1 MSRFWI
7 LGFKFSIRAKILP
20 PLLFALCAL
29 LSILSLPT
37 HAQQAKNFPTVGILT
52 LESTDPLAKVLR
64 DGLRELGY
72 VERQNIVY
80 EHRSVDGNVARLP
93 DLAAE
98 LVRLKVE
105 VIVARSTPVVQ
116 AVKKAT
122 STIPIVIS
130 VPDAVGSG
138 IVASLARPGGNITG
152 TSSIMPELAGKRL
165 ELLREILPKLSRV
178 AFLAHG
184 GDPSHPQFIKQLQD
198 AAQNVGLQVLP
209 VVVKGPEE
217 FESAFSV
224 MARERA
230 GAVIVQPLFAGVLG
244 VAGPIAELAVKNRLP
259 TISDGLRFAD
269 AGGLI
274 YYGPD
279 QLALWRRIPDYVDR
293 ILKGVKPADL
303 PVEQPSKFE
312 LVLNL
317 RTAKQIGLTIPPN
330 VLARADRV
338 IR

>member
-1 MSRFWI
+1 M
-7 LGFKFSIRAKILP
+7 P
-20 PLLFALCAL
+20 TLFLALCAL
-29 LSILSLPT
+29 VSILSSPT
-37 HAQQAKNFPTVGILT
+37 DAQQAKKLPRVGILT
-52 LESTDPLAKVLR
+52 LESSDPLAKVLR
-64 DGLRELGY
+64 EGLHELGY
-72 VERQNIVY
+72 VERQNIVF
-80 EHRSVDGNVARLP
+80 EHRSVDGNVHRLP

-98 LVRLKVE
+98 LVRLKVD

-116 AVKKAT
+116 AVRKAT

-138 IVASLARPGGNITG
+138 IVATLARPGGNITG

-184 GDPSHPQFIKQLQD
+184 GDPSHPQFIKQLRD
-198 AAQNVGLQVLP
+198 AAENVGLQVHP
-209 VVVKGPEE
+209 MVVKGPEE
-217 FESAFSV
+217 FESAFSE

-244 VAGPIAELAVKNRLP
+244 VAGPIAELAIKNRLP
-259 TISDGLRFAD
+259 TISDGLRFAE

-293 ILKGVKPADL
+293 ILKGAKPADL

-312 LVLNL
+312 LVINL
-317 RTAKQIGLTIPPN
+317 KTAKQIGLTIPPN

-338 IR
+338 VK

>member
-1 MSRFWI
+1 MRKDFMLTLLPI
-7 LGFKFSIRAKILP
+7 LILASVQFSN
-20 PLLFALCAL
+20 
-29 LSILSLPT
+29 
-37 HAQQAKNFPTVGILT
+37 AQQTKKAAIGILT
-52 LESTDPLAKVLR
+52 LASDDPLAKVLR
-64 DGLRELGY
+64 EGLRDLGY
-72 VERQNIVY
+72 IEGQNIVF
-80 EHRSVDGNVARLP
+80 EHRYADGKVERLS

-98 LVRLKVE
+98 LVRMKVD

-116 AVKKAT
+116 AVKKT
-122 STIPIVIS
+122 TTTIPVVIS

-138 IVASLARPGGNITG
+138 LVASLARPGGNITG

-165 ELLREILPKLSRV
+165 ELLREIFPKLSRV

-184 GDPSHPQFIKQLQD
+184 GDPSHPRFIKELQD
-198 AAQNVGLQVLP
+198 AAESARLQVQP

-217 FESAFSV
+217 FDSAFDS

-244 VAGPIAELAVKNRLP
+244 VAGPIAELAMKNRLP

-279 QLALWRRIPDYVDR
+279 QLALWRRIPIYVDK
-293 ILKGVKPADL
+293 ILKGAKPGEL

-312 LVLNL
+312 LMINL
-317 RTAKQIGLTIPPN
+317 KTAKQIGVTIPPS

-338 IR
+338 IK

>member
-1 MSRFWI
+1 MVAKFKIIGRIAVCKRFI
-7 LGFKFSIRAKILP
+7 L
-20 PLLFALCAL
+20 AL
-29 LSILSLPT
+29 LSFFILAS
-37 HAQQAKNFPTVGILT
+37 AQLADAQPKKASTIGILT
-52 LESTDPLAKVLR
+52 LASDDPLVKVLR
-64 DGLRELGY
+64 EVLRDLGY
-72 VERQNIVY
+72 IEGQNIVY
-80 EHRSVDGNVARLP
+80 EHRFVDGKVERLP
-93 DLAAE
+93 ELAAE
-98 LVRLKVE
+98 LVRLKVD

-130 VPDAVGSG
+130 VPDSVGSG
-138 IVASLARPGGNITG
+138 FVASLARPGGNITG

-165 ELLREILPKLSRV
+165 ELLREIFPKLSRV

-198 AAQNVGLQVLP
+198 AAEGFRLQVQP

-217 FESAFSV
+217 FESAFSA

-244 VAGPIAELAVKNRLP
+244 VAGPIAEHAKKNRLP
-259 TISDGLRFAD
+259 TISDGLRFVD

-279 QLALWRRIPDYVDR
+279 QLALWRRIPIYVDK
-293 ILKGVKPADL
+293 ILKGANPAEL

-312 LVLNL
+312 LIINL
-317 RTAKQIGLTIPPN
+317 KTAKQIGVTIPPN
-330 VLARADRV
+330 VLARADKV

>member
-1 MSRFWI
+1 VSKNF
-7 LGFKFSIRAKILP
+7 IRALLIPFILASAP
-20 PLLFALCAL
+20 
-29 LSILSLPT
+29 SVE
-37 HAQQAKNFPTVGILT
+37 AQQPKKATIGILT
-52 LESTDPLAKVLR
+52 LASDDPLAKVLR
-64 DGLRELGY
+64 EGLRDLGY
-72 VERQNIVY
+72 VEGQNIVF
-80 EHRSVDGNVARLP
+80 EHRYVDGKVERLP
-93 DLAAE
+93 DVAAE
-98 LVRLKVE
+98 LVRMKVD
-105 VIVARSTPVVQ
+105 VIMARSTPVVQ
-116 AVKKAT
+116 AVRKAT

-138 IVASLARPGGNITG
+138 LVANLARPGGNITG

-184 GDPSHPQFIKQLQD
+184 GDPSHPQFTRQIQD
-198 AAQNVGLQVLP
+198 AAESVGLQVQP

-217 FESAFSV
+217 FESAFSA
-224 MARERA
+224 MARNRA
-230 GAVIVQPLFAGVLG
+230 GAVIIQPLFAGVLG
-244 VAGPIAELAVKNRLP
+244 LAGPIAELATKNRLP
-259 TISDGLRFAD
+259 TISDGLRFAE

-293 ILKGVKPADL
+293 ILKGAKPADL

-312 LVLNL
+312 LILNL
-317 RTAKQIGLTIPPN
+317 KTAKQIGLTIRPN